1 MTPVLA
7 FVTAALVPRGYE
19 AMGRKRKSKWDALY
33 EENEATCQEIA
44 DDFGV
49 GIMITVVVLVVILS
63 CLTGMGIAYLVFL
76 IAGIPFTFG
85 RGLLF
90 WILFCAIR
98 YGFRK
103 LRSVDE

>member
-1 MTPVLA
+1 MILAPA
-7 FVTAALVPRGYE
+7 FVTAALVPRGYNV
-19 AMGRKRKSKWDALY
+19 MGKKRRSKWDALC
-33 EENEATCQEIA
+33 EENETTLQEIK
-44 DDFGV
+44 DNYGV
-49 GIMITVVVLVVILS
+49 GILITAAILAIILS
-63 CLTGMGIAYLVFL
+63 CFIGIGIAYLVFL

-103 LRSVDE
+103 LRPADE